1 MSRYALSK
9 IYATSYHHSLFIHRH
24 KIISRSFIIP
34 TLLDLLQTQY
44 DSTLSIAKRLYE
56 EDCLEKPNIEAPILR
71 ALQILMEE
79 YTSNPE
85 SIISIVF

>member
-1 MSRYALSK
+1 M
-9 IYATSYHHSLFIHRH
+9 
-24 KIISRSFIIP
+24 
-34 TLLDLLQTQY
+34 LDLLQTQY